1 MTKSGWINT
10 VTGTIPAENL
20 GLTLPH
26 EHLFTDLRG
35 PSVPGYAQGKSD
47 HVVAVM
53 KSYLDEIAD
62 LGVTALVECSTIGVG
77 RNPVILQ
84 RLAQNTPIRII
95 APTGV
100 YREAYVPP
108 DFKTKSANELAK
120 MWVRDI
126 LKGMN
131 GSDVKAGFIK
141 MAVSDEGISDIEA
154 KNLKA
159 AVLTSQQTGAIIASH
174 TIGGELARREMDLL
188 ASYGLDLN
196 RFIWTHAQSEPDK
209 DFHLEA
215 AQRGAYVSI
224 DAIGSGWTPDEDM
237 LKYTLALIEAGYTDK
252 ILLSHDAGW
261 YDPSQPDGHPEGNG
275 IRGYTA
281 LFKTFLPTLQ
291 AQGVSEKTIDQ
302 ITIQNPS
309 RAFALSIV

>member
-10 VTGTIPAENL
+10 VSGAIPAEDL

-35 PSVPGYAQGKSD
+35 PSVPGYAQGNPD

-53 KSYLDEIAD
+53 KPYLDEIAD

-77 RNPVILQ
+77 RNPVILK

-108 DFKTKSANELAK
+108 DLKDKSANELAE
-120 MWVRDI
+120 MWVCDI
-126 LKGMN
+126 LEGID

-159 AVLTSQQTGAIIASH
+159 AVLASQQTGAIIASH
-174 TIGGELARREMDLL
+174 TIGGELARQEMKLL
-188 ASYGLDLN
+188 ESYGLDLN

-209 DFHLEA
+209 DYHLEA
-215 AQRGAYVSI
+215 VQRGAYVSI
-224 DAIGSGWTPDEDM
+224 DAIGSGWAPDPDM
-237 LKYTLALIEAGYTDK
+237 LEYTLGLIEAGYTDK
-252 ILLSHDAGW
+252 LFLSHDAGW

-281 LFKTFLPTLQ
+281 LFKSFLPALR
-291 AQGVSEKTIDQ
+291 AQGVSKKTIDQ

-309 RAFALSIV
+309 RAFTLNVV

>member
-1 MTKSGWINT
+1 MTITGWINT
-10 VTGTIPAENL
+10 VTGTIPAEDL
-20 GLTLPH
+20 RLTLPH

-35 PSVPGYAQGKSD
+35 PVVLDYAQADPD

-62 LGVTALVECSTIGVG
+62 LGVNALVECSTIGVG
-77 RNPVILQ
+77 RNPVILK

-100 YREAYVPP
+100 YREAYVPL
-108 DFKTKSANELAK
+108 DLKDKSANELAE
-120 MWVRDI
+120 MWVNDI
-126 LKGMN
+126 LEGIG

-141 MAVSDEGISDIEA
+141 MAVSDEGITEIEA

-159 AVLTSQQTGAIIASH
+159 AVLASQQTGAILASH
-174 TIGGELARREMDLL
+174 TIGGELARHEMNLL
-188 ASYGLDLN
+188 DSYGLDLN

-209 DFHLEA
+209 SFHLEA

-224 DAIGSGWTPDEDM
+224 DAIGSGWAPDPDM
-237 LKYTLALIEAGYTDK
+237 LEYTLVLIEAGYTDK

-281 LFKTFLPTLQ
+281 LFKSFLPALR
-291 AQGVSEKTIDQ
+291 AQGVSERTIDQ
-302 ITIQNPS
+302 ITIKNPS
-309 RAFALSIV
+309 RAFALNVV